1 MNTVEHA
8 VARPVYGSW
17 RARSLLCALVLGAG
31 LAGAQPKAPALNG
44 DAVVVEAREAWGK
57 KDRDRLAVARAA
69 AVAANHP
76 LAQWV
81 EYFELNNRLADAQ
94 QDELTAFFS
103 RWRGTYVED
112 RLRNDWL
119 LELGKR
125 NDWLNFAAEQP
136 RFRMNDDREVTCYAL
151 MLEQRAG
158 KDVHDA
164 ALENWLAQRD
174 SDDGCAL
181 MATALLE
188 ARQFT
193 PADVWRK
200 LRIAIDATRHRAA
213 RQAATLLGPST
224 AGNVNE
230 LIENPIRYLA
240 RKASAGTSG
249 EAELATL
256 ALIRLAGTD
265 PVAAATQLNDRWEK
279 ALPGEMAVWAWAVAA
294 KQAAMRLLPEAPDYY
309 QRVTLRAASA
319 GSAAELTDDM
329 LAWKARAALRADDGR
344 GRWQQVMQA
353 INAMSMDEQG
363 DPAWI
368 YWKARALQAL
378 ARDSQDGAS
387 LRAMAT
393 EMMGSIAGQFH
404 FYGKLAAE
412 NLGPT
417 PTLPPRP
424 APLTP
429 QEREAAATHPGLKR
443 ALHLIALDL
452 RSEGV
457 REWNYARRGM
467 AERDLLAAAQLACD
481 REVWD
486 RCISTSE
493 RTVAE
498 VDMKQRF
505 PTPMR
510 NELEA
515 AASEIGLD
523 PAFVYGLIRQESRF
537 VMNARSS
544 VGASG
549 LMQLMP
555 ATARW
560 TARKIGLKY
569 SRELITDREVNLK
582 LGTTYLKL
590 MLDDFSNSTAMAVA
604 AYNAG
609 PGRPR
614 RWREGPELEP
624 AAWVE
629 NIPFTETRE
638 YVKKVLSNTAYYAAM
653 MNGQRPSLKAQL
665 GRAIGPRPDSERP
678 PDKELP

>member
-1 MNTVEHA
+1 M
-8 VARPVYGSW
+8 
-17 RARSLLCALVLGAG
+17 LGAG
-31 LAGAQPKAPALNG
+31 PAAAQPVAREHNG
-44 DAVVVEAREAWGK
+44 DQIIVEAREAWRK
-57 KDRDRLAVARAA
+57 KDRDRLAAARAA
-69 AVAANHP
+69 AMAANHP
-76 LAQWV
+76 LAQWA
-81 EYFELNNRLADAQ
+81 EYLELNNRLADAQ
-94 QDELTAFFS
+94 HDELTAFFA

-125 NDWLNFAAEQP
+125 KDWTHFAAEQP
-136 RFRMNDDREVTCYAL
+136 RFRMDDDREVTCYAL
-151 MLEQRAG
+151 MLEQQAG

-164 ALENWLAQRD
+164 AMQTWLAQRD

-181 MATALLE
+181 MASVLFE
-188 ARQFT
+188 ARHFT

-200 LRIAIDATRHRAA
+200 LRSAIDASRPRAA

-224 AGNVNE
+224 AASVND
-230 LIENPIRYLA
+230 LIENPMRYLA
-240 RKASAGTSG
+240 LRSAAATRG
-249 EAELATL
+249 EAELVTL
-256 ALIRLAGTD
+256 ALTRLAGTD
-265 PVAAATQLNDRWEK
+265 PVAAATQLSERWEK
-279 ALPGEMAVWAWAVAA
+279 SLPAEQAVWAWATTA
-294 KQAAMRLLPEAPDYY
+294 KQAAIRLLPEAPDYY
-309 QRVTLRAASA
+309 QRVTLRAAA
-319 GSAAELTDDM
+319 TGTAQELPDDM
-329 LAWKARAALRADDGR
+329 LAWKARAALRADNGR
-344 GRWQQVMQA
+344 ARWQQVNQA
-353 INAMSMDEQG
+353 INAMSMDEQA

-378 ARDSQDGAS
+378 AKDSQDSES
-387 LRAMAT
+387 LRTMAG
-393 EMMGSIAGQFH
+393 EMMASIAGQYH

-412 NLGPT
+412 SLGRPLA
-417 PTLPPRP
+417 LPPRP

-429 QEREAAATHPGLKR
+429 QEREAAATHPGLTR

-457 REWNYARRGM
+457 REWNYSRRGM

-498 VDMKQRF
+498 VDMNQRF
-505 PTPMR
+505 PMPLR
-510 NELEA
+510 KEVQA
-515 AASEIGLD
+515 AAREIGLD

-537 VMNARSS
+537 VMTARSGA
-544 VGASG
+544 GASG

-569 SRELITDREVNLK
+569 SNEQITDRETNLK

-590 MLDDFSNSTAMAVA
+590 MLDDFSDSPAMAAA

-609 PGRPR
+609 PSRPR
-614 RWREGPELEP
+614 RWREGPVLEP
-624 AAWVE
+624 AVWAE

-638 YVKKVLSNTAYYAAM
+638 YVKMVLSNTAYYAAL
-653 MNGQRPSLKAQL
+653 MNGQRPSLKAHL
-665 GRAIGPRPDSERP
+665 GKAIGPRPDSERP